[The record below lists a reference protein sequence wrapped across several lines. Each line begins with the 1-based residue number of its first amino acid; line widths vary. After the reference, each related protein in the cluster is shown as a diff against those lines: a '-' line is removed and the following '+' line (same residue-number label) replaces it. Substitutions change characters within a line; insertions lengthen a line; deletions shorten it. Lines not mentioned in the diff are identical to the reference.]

1 MSDRVTDQ
9 AGIDKFG
16 YTWGDA
22 RHHAQST
29 LNVSAKDAATFVEDL
44 ATVLGLEPYQ
54 IVQATPTDFVDLKNR
69 IAER

>member
-9 AGIDKFG
+9 AGSDKFG

-22 RHHAQST
+22 RHHTQST
-29 LNVSAKDAATFVEDL
+29 LNVSAEDAATLVEDL

-69 IAER
+69 IAEQ